1 MARYIALLIA
11 SLALALPLLGD
22 EGQHQDEPSQMELG
36 SVHFAIS
43 CKPEVQKPFE
53 RGVALLHSFAF
64 ETAEATFRQA
74 VQDDP
79 HCAMAHWGI
88 ASTFSRWG
96 SPSREQMKQGWSE
109 IKMAK
114 SLHAKTHRERDYIDA
129 LAVIYIHPAKNDDKR
144 GDKFLSKMGR
154 LHRRYP
160 DDLEAAAAN
169 P

>member
-1 MARYIALLIA
+1 MAQLSLVPIALLA
-11 SLALALPLLGD
+11 FTVSLLAD
-22 EGQHQDEPSQMELG
+22 EGHQHDQPTELELG
-36 SVHFAIS
+36 SVHFPIS
-43 CKPEVQKPFE
+43 CAPDVQIPFE

-74 VQDDP
+74 VRADP

-109 IKMAK
+109 IKMARA
-114 SLHAKTHRERDYIDA
+114 LHAKTHRERDYIGA
-129 LAVIYIHPAKNDDKR
+129 LAAIYIHPAKNDDKR